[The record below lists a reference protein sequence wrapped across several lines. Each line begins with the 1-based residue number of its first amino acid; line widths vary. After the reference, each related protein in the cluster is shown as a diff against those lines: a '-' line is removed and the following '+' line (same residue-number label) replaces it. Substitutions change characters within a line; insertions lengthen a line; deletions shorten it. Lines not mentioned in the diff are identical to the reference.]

1 MLSTDIILALNLTI
15 NQNVMK
21 RVSFELLSRILIFTL
36 MKLNW
41 NYFGFGVNNKSKC
54 DETVIFRA
62 SLQNLDLQ
70 LNETK
75 LDSENVSNLNYFDFG
90 VTVNENV
97 MKWLFFMLFCRI
109 LTCVLSTRRRKT

>member
-1 MLSTDIILALNLTI
+1 MLRIAL
-15 NQNVMK
+15 QNFDFYLK
-21 RVSFELLSRILIFTL
+21 ETKPDTKNAS
-36 MKLNW
+36 NW

-54 DETVIFRA
+54 DETAIFRV

-75 LDSENVSNLNYFDFG
+75 LDTENVSNLNYFGFG

-97 MKWLFFMLFCRI
+97 MKWLFFMFFCRI
-109 LTCVLSTRRRKT
+109 LTCVLSIRRRKT